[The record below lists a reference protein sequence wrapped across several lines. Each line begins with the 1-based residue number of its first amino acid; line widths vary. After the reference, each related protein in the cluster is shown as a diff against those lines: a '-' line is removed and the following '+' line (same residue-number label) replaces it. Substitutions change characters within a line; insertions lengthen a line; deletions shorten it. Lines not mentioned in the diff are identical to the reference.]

1 MATNLS
7 VESPDF
13 DRIRKGDSAATE
25 DAVRLLWYVMNNEIA
40 SRRRGDRLI
49 SERLSP
55 KVLLKAPSGGENNID
70 TEGAGLI
77 VYTGAT
83 GVTQTGYRAGQ
94 DGDIL
99 FILVTGSG
107 TISHAHQSAS
117 SDAGNRIVTFL
128 GLTKAVA
135 TNQALVLIYQDAR
148 WRELSLA

>member
-1 MATNLS
+1 MAENLS
-7 VESPDF
+7 IESPDF
-13 DRIRKGDSAATE
+13 DRIRKGDANATE
-25 DAVRLLWYVMNNEIA
+25 DAVRLLWYVLNHEMK
-40 SRRRGDRLI
+40 SRRQGDRRI
-49 SERLSP
+49 EDRLSP
-55 KVLLKAPSGGENNID
+55 TVLSLAPGAGQNNID
-70 TEGAGLI
+70 TQGAGLI

-83 GVTQTGYRAGQ
+83 NVTQTGYRAGQ

-107 TISHAHQSAS
+107 TISHADQSAS

-135 TNQALVLIYQDAR
+135 TNQSLVLIYSDAR